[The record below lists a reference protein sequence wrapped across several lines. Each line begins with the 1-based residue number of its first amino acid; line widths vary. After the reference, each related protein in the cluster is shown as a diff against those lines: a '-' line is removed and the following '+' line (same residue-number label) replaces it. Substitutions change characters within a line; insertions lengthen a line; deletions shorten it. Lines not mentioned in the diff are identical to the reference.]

1 MTMSYI
7 DSFVSHGCVGNC
19 KQIGGSTHASE
30 RTTGELRRTRRTS
43 NNSEQKCS
51 SHKHMQQ
58 YGNTMQAVPPACSLW
73 FANDL
78 QQLISILWPP
88 VLLFSSSVE
97 PVTTALLLSTRHGVI
112 TVSNI
117 FRFAFL
123 LPINNDATTNRTS
136 TFISIDMAHHFK
148 NNNTMASYPPIDFGP
163 HPLLK
168 ADDIDSNLA
177 PRPHFLKSEAVRNQ
191 ICMSDAGK
199 LH

>member
-7 DSFVSHGCVGNC
+7 DSFVSHGCAGNC

-112 TVSNI
+112 TVVTFSVLRS
-117 FRFAFL
+117 FCPSTMMQQPTVH
-123 LPINNDATTNRTS
+123 LPSFPSIWPITS
-136 TFISIDMAHHFK
+136 KTITQWH
-148 NNNTMASYPPIDFGP
+148 PI
-163 HPLLK
+163 HPLTLVLIPSLK
-168 ADDIDSNLA
+168 RMILTQTWLRDRIS
-177 PRPHFLKSEAVRNQ
+177 
-191 ICMSDAGK
+191 
-199 LH
+199 